1 MLMMLSAI
9 TEIFVPYSTI
19 ILTSI
24 FVSFSPTSLA
34 LVTVLRILKERKE
47 FKDAPTICWSIVRF
61 CFSYLKCT
69 VLCNRTDIWAG
80 CPVEISETE
89 DSVSLYV
96 VSNNSP
102 CFFREI

>member
-1 MLMMLSAI
+1 M
-9 TEIFVPYSTI
+9 EGEKKKN
-19 ILTSI
+19 
-24 FVSFSPTSLA
+24 VSFSPPSLA
-34 LVTVLRILKERKE
+34 LITVLRILRERKE

-61 CFSYLKCT
+61 CFSYFKCT

-89 DSVSLYV
+89 DSVFLYV